1 MRYRKLMNN
10 IHEYIVCV
18 FSKQASETSVTNN
31 NQLGTRF
38 KFKAVEVKEEIVKY
52 GLNFAIE
59 KTSYALELSFTKSD
73 LEIVG
78 SLSLKILEPK
88 SSRKKSTTEEVPKE
102 NESSSSG
109 ENTDN
114 HLDEDQQDPCAI
126 WANLIGSHKKIH
138 TLTKSSSDHSWKS
151 DKFNGGFAFG
161 LVWKPITCM
170 LWIEFET
177 CGKGEKTA
185 LKQLTEL
192 YVQQNQCDVQFYF
205 EGGEKIGGHVYI
217 LSARSSVFA
226 AMFHNDMQESKTG
239 KVDIKDVQPEIFKQL
254 LHYIYSGRIS
264 TPLTEYTAR
273 PLFVAADKYDVED
286 LRNEC
291 ILFLLSSIRIDNAIS
306 LMVWANLHSVDEL
319 KNAALTFTARHGKQ
333 ICLMK
338 DWDELTKNY
347 PELSV
352 LVVRRILEAVSL
364 IPDNV

>member
-1 MRYRKLMNN
+1 MCILLCFVK
-10 IHEYIVCV
+10 
-18 FSKQASETSVTNN
+18 KASETSTLLTNN
-31 NQLGTRF
+31 NQLGTGF
-38 KFKAVEVKEEIVKY
+38 KFKALKVGEQIVKY
-52 GLNFAIE
+52 DLNFAIE
-59 KTSYALELSFTKSD
+59 KTSYALELSFAKSD

-78 SLSLKILEPK
+78 SLSLKILKPE
-88 SSRKKSTTEEVPKE
+88 SSHKKSTTEEVPKE
-102 NESSSSG
+102 GESSSSE
-109 ENTDN
+109 ENTDS
-114 HLDEDQQDPCAI
+114 HLDEDQQKPCAV

-138 TLTKSSSDHSWKS
+138 ALSKSSSNHLWKS
-151 DKFNGGFAFG
+151 EKFNGGFAHSTFS

-177 CGKGEKTA
+177 CGTGEKTA

-291 ILFLLSSIRIDNAIS
+291 VVFLLSSIRIDNAIS

-352 LVVRRILEAVSL
+352 SVVRRILEAVSL

>member
-1 MRYRKLMNN
+1 MD
-10 IHEYIVCV
+10 
-18 FSKQASETSVTNN
+18 FSIDRS
-31 NQLGTRF
+31 
-38 KFKAVEVKEEIVKY
+38 
-52 GLNFAIE
+52 
-59 KTSYALELSFTKSD
+59 SYALKISFTKSG
-73 LEIVG
+73 LEIAG
-78 SLSLKILEPK
+78 SLSLKIRVLKSNTANSTSEQVLEDD
-88 SSRKKSTTEEVPKE
+88 
-102 NESSSSG
+102 ESSSSK
-109 ENTDN
+109 EKADSESFDDN
-114 HLDEDQQDPCAI
+114 KKPRAV
-126 WANLIGSHKKIH
+126 WANLIGSDKKIH
-138 TLTKSSSDHSWKS
+138 TLTKSLSDDTWKS
-151 DKFNGGFAFG
+151 EKFNGSFAHSALGFI
-161 LVWKPITCM
+161 WKPITCM